1 MFEGITSFDQNIGN
15 WNVLNVTNMQYMFRG
30 ATNYDNGG
38 NNSISGWTT
47 SACTNMFG
55 MFNGTKFNR
64 NIGKWDVSNV
74 TDMERMFFDATLFNQ
89 DIGVWDVSNVS
100 NMALILSSTTS
111 MNFSSSNYRELL
123 VGWDGLVLQSGV
135 TLDVQ
140 QCYLSGSSQ
149 TSRTQIITNYNWTI
163 NDLGQC

>member
-1 MFEGITSFDQNIGN
+1 MFEGITLFNQNIGN

-64 NIGKWDVSNV
+64 NIGNWDVSNV

>member
-1 MFEGITSFDQNIGN
+1 MFEGITLFNQNIGN

-30 ATNYDNGG
+30 ATNYDNGD